1 MSTKLTIAL
10 AAAIVLSSAVGA
22 TAQVRR
28 YYDYGPAGFGN
39 SHSISAP
46 PALSDYPSAAGGGS
60 AGYNEN
66 LRRDD
71 W

>member
-10 AAAIVLSSAVGA
+10 AAAIVLSSAIGA
-22 TAQVRR
+22 AAQAPR
-28 YYDYGPAGFGN
+28 YHGYGPGTPRG
-39 SHSISAP
+39 IGAP
-46 PALSDYPSAAGGGS
+46 PFMSDNPAAAGGGS

-66 LRRDD
+66 LRRND